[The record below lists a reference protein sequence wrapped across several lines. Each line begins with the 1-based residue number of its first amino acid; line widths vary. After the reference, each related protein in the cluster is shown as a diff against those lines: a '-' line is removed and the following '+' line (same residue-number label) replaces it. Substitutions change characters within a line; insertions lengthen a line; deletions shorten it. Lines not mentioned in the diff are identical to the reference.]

1 MIIKRDDNKSKGELN
16 SRSDVELSF
25 ALHIAA
31 GGSFELIVAL
41 YMLNAGRVRDIAS
54 GVSSELWHGRRLRH
68 AKHRIAYLPSSEQ
81 LISFQLINRSL
92 ESSRERANFFLQQKN
107 SNLLSLSIRI
117 ECLISNETRATNGY
131 TGGCVGSGSSVGSHW
146 KPNSIWRHSILDG
159 DEEARETRT
168 RPSAAGSFVSRCGQR
183 HRWHWQQTAAQ
194 VLTQQRDRYP
204 PRCNVR
210 SPAIVI

>member
-1 MIIKRDDNKSKGELN
+1 
-16 SRSDVELSF
+16 
-25 ALHIAA
+25 
-31 GGSFELIVAL
+31 
-41 YMLNAGRVRDIAS
+41 MLNAGRVRDIAS

-117 ECLISNETRATNGY
+117 ECSMFERNSRDERIHR
-131 TGGCVGSGSSVGSHW
+131 GCVGSGSSVGSHW

-183 HRWHWQQTAAQ
+183 HRWHWQQTTAAQ

>member
-1 MIIKRDDNKSKGELN
+1 
-16 SRSDVELSF
+16 
-25 ALHIAA
+25 
-31 GGSFELIVAL
+31 
-41 YMLNAGRVRDIAS
+41 MLNAGRVRDIAS

-92 ESSRERANFFLQQKN
+92 ESSRERANFFLQQSKN

-117 ECLISNETRATNGY
+117 EFLISNETRATNGY

-146 KPNSIWRHSILDG
+146 KPNSIRRHSILDG

-183 HRWHWQQTAAQ
+183 HRWHWQQTTAAQ